1 MEKEEKE
8 SINVLCIGDPHFKV
22 KNVKETMAM
31 GQALVKL
38 LEARKPDFIVVLG
51 DVLDRHETIHESPLS
66 RAIFLLKKLQE
77 YAPVY
82 LVVGNHDRPN
92 NSVFLT
98 DQHPFNAL
106 KCWTN
111 TTIVD
116 AVHQEI
122 IKGHLFTFVP
132 YVYPGRFME
141 AIDTLYGIVKEKP
154 PPQRESLLTEFLLA
168 TKEVVNDDGGFYEGN
183 IVDLVMKSSH
193 HMQLKEQ
200 EYQKQLSEPKSNK
213 KSLPDRSIG
222 DWKKST
228 CIFAHQEFKGA
239 KMGAIISE
247 EGDPWSLD
255 LPLVISGH
263 IHDYDHLQTNII
275 YTGTPIQ
282 HAFGDRSDKTVSW
295 FTFNGSGGFH
305 EERINLKLP
314 KKIIIRVPYDQIEDT
329 SLPENTE
336 IKVIVIGNT
345 SQIKTAAKLT
355 KIKNWIKEGVKV
367 VYRDISEIDLEQQKD
382 IVPVRYEDLIV
393 QTISSLPKDESAPLL
408 KLFHYISSEI
418 S

>member
-1 MEKEEKE
+1 MAAEE
-8 SINVLCIGDPHFKV
+8 INVICIGDPHFKV
-22 KNVKETMAM
+22 KNAKETRAM

-38 LEARKPDFIVVLG
+38 LEKRKPDFIVVLG

-106 KCWTN
+106 KCWSN

-116 AVHQEI
+116 VVYQEI

-132 YVYPGRFME
+132 YVYPGRFEE
-141 AIDTLYGIVKEKP
+141 AIQTLYGVVKKCTFSSN
-154 PPQRESLLTEFLLA
+154 REHE
-168 TKEVVNDDGGFYEGN
+168 
-183 IVDLVMKSSH
+183 LVESS
-193 HMQLKEQ
+193 
-200 EYQKQLSEPKSNK
+200 SPSSP
-213 KSLPDRSIG
+213 SLPGKIHQEGEEGEEGEEENEITRLHTDRSVG
-222 DWKKST
+222 DWKQST

-239 KMGAIISE
+239 KMGAFISE
-247 EGDPWSLD
+247 EGDEYRLD

-263 IHDYDHLQTNII
+263 IHDYDRLQPNVI

-282 HAFGDRSDKTVSW
+282 HAFGDRSDKTISW
-295 FTFNGSGGFH
+295 FTFYKSDSRSHEFR
-305 EERINLKLP
+305 EERIDLKLP
-314 KKIIIRVPYDQIEDT
+314 KKIIIRVPYDKIADT
-329 SLPENTE
+329 ILPENSE

-345 SQIKTAAKLT
+345 SQIKTATKLT
-355 KIKNWIKEGVKV
+355 KIKEWLKQGIKV
-367 VYRDISEIDLEQQKD
+367 VYRDISEIDFESEKGIINL
-382 IVPVRYEDLIV
+382 RYEDLMV
-393 QTISSLPKDESAPLL
+393 QKLSALDKSESIPLLQLFRRVSSTIS
-408 KLFHYISSEI
+408 
-418 S
+418 

>member
-1 MEKEEKE
+1 MAEEE
-8 SINVLCIGDPHFKV
+8 ISVLCIGDPHFKV
-22 KNVKETMAM
+22 KNVRETRAM

-38 LEARKPDFIVVLG
+38 LEKRRPDFIVVLG

-106 KCWTN
+106 KCWSN

-116 AVHQEI
+116 VVYQEI
-122 IKGHLFTFVP
+122 IKGCLFTFIP
-132 YVYPGRFME
+132 YVYPGRFEE
-141 AIDTLYGIVKEKP
+141 AINTLYGVVKKCAFYNREKELVESSP
-154 PPQRESLLTEFLLA
+154 FTRE
-168 TKEVVNDDGGFYEGN
+168 DGKDGKNGKDE
-183 IVDLVMKSSH
+183 ITSVDT
-193 HMQLKEQ
+193 
-200 EYQKQLSEPKSNK
+200 
-213 KSLPDRSIG
+213 DRSAG
-222 DWKKST
+222 DWKQST

-247 EGDPWSLD
+247 EGDEYRLD

-263 IHDYDHLQTNII
+263 IHDYDHLQPNVI

-282 HAFGDRSDKTVSW
+282 HAFGDRSDKTISW
-295 FTFNGSGGFH
+295 FTFYKSDSHPRRFH
-305 EERINLKLP
+305 EERIDLKLP
-314 KKIIIRVPYDQIEDT
+314 KKIIVRIPYDKIADT
-329 SLPENTE
+329 ILPENSE

-345 SQIKTAAKLT
+345 SQIKTATKLT
-355 KIKNWIKEGVKV
+355 KIKEWLKEGIKV
-367 VYRDISEIDLEQQKD
+367 VYRDISEIDFESEKD
-382 IVPVRYEDLIV
+382 IIALRYEDLMV
-393 QTISSLPKDESAPLL
+393 QTISALPKSESIPLL
-408 KLFHYISSEI
+408 QLFRRISSEI

>member
-1 MEKEEKE
+1 MEEE
-8 SINVLCIGDPHFKV
+8 INVLCIGDPHFKV
-22 KNVKETMAM
+22 KNVKETTTM
-31 GQALVKL
+31 GQALIKI
-38 LEARKPDFIVVLG
+38 LEKRTPDFIVVLG

-106 KCWTN
+106 KCWNN

-116 AVHQEI
+116 VMYQEI
-122 IKGHLFTFVP
+122 IKGYLFTFVP
-132 YVYPGRFME
+132 YVYPDRFME
-141 AIDTLYGIVKEKP
+141 AINTLYGIVEKCTFYN
-154 PPQRESLLTEFLLA
+154 RENELVE
-168 TKEVVNDDGGFYEGN
+168 KCEGKGEDE
-183 IVDLVMKSSH
+183 IQKSI
-193 HMQLKEQ
+193 
-200 EYQKQLSEPKSNK
+200 
-213 KSLPDRSIG
+213 PDRSVG
-222 DWKKST
+222 DWKQST

-247 EGDPWSLD
+247 EGDAWSLD
-255 LPLVISGH
+255 LPLVVSGH
-263 IHDYDHLQTNII
+263 IHDYDRLQPNII

-295 FTFNGSGGFH
+295 YTFYRSDPRKFH
-305 EERINLKLP
+305 EERIDLKLP
-314 KKIIIRVPYDQIEDT
+314 KKIIVRVPYDKITDT
-329 SLPENTE
+329 TLPENAE
-336 IKVIVIGNT
+336 IKVVVIGNT

-355 KIKNWIKEGVKV
+355 KIKEWLNEGIKV
-367 VYRDISEIDLEQQKD
+367 VYRDISEIDFETQKD
-382 IVPVRYEDLIV
+382 IVTVRYEDLIV
-393 QTISSLPKDESAPLL
+393 ETISALPKSESVPLL
-408 KLFHYISSEI
+408 KLFRHISSEI